1 MAKFRLK
8 TRGRDPTQSGVRE
21 AGIVERLQMGKYIAL
36 RRRPGGNC
44 LLEAC
49 GGGMPFPGPQAPA
62 AQRVDTN
69 PQFFGGLCG
78 LSPLLCHQARRACF
92 EFLILSWWRR
102 PFFSFFLFHIFC
114 PFPFYLTT
122 RFSVRQYGYGAL
134 DCQQAGI
141 TAGKDGNRFDP
152 QGTAARAEAAAVLR
166 RFVEAV
172 IDPQTVQGWTQ
183 NQAAPGSI

>member
-1 MAKFRLK
+1 MIPVVRQRSGKVPPQNEREESNPERSEGGGYCRK
-8 TRGRDPTQSGVRE
+8 TPNRQTHRTASQTWWDT
-21 AGIVERLQMGKYIAL
+21 AFW
-36 RRRPGGNC
+36 
-44 LLEAC
+44 EAC

-92 EFLILSWWRR
+92 EFLILSWRRR

-122 RFSVRQYGYGAL
+122 RFSVRQYGYGAYTL
-134 DCQQAGI
+134 CPALPFGASL
-141 TAGKDGNRFDP
+141 TE
-152 QGTAARAEAAAVLR
+152 AARCAIIR
-166 RFVEAV
+166 
-172 IDPQTVQGWTQ
+172 TV
-183 NQAAPGSI
+183 SIP